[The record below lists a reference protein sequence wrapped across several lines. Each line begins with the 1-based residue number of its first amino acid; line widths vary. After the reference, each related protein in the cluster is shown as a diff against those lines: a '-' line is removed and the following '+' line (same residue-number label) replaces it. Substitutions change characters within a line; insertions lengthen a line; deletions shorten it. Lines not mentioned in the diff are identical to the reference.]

1 MESEQPDKVIEAR
14 LRVRASSNDAHYAG
28 DLVDGAWV
36 LGLFGAL
43 ATEISI
49 LHDGDEGLFRA
60 YEEIEF
66 ERSVTAGRLIDP
78 PLPIA
83 RASGTVVVPEQRQ
96 SGGSV
101 SIHAGDSK

>member
-1 MESEQPDKVIEAR
+1 MS
-14 LRVRASSNDAHYAG
+14 AG
-28 DLVDGAWV
+28 R
-36 LGLFGAL
+36 
-43 ATEISI
+43 TS
-49 LHDGDEGLFRA
+49 RK
-60 YEEIEF
+60 IEF
-66 ERSVTAGRLIDP
+66 VAEKQVCADPERSVTAGRLIDP